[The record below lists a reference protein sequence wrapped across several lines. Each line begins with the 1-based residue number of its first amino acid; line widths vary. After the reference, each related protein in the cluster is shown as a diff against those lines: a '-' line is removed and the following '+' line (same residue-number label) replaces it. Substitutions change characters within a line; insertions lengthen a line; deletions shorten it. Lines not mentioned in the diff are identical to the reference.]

1 MIICNKDDLHFYKGK
16 FYVINYSETTFNF
29 FIESRKRKLN
39 SSKCKCILPTYQAI
53 RSTSKPS
60 ILLSFGNTLYD
71 IIFV

>member
-1 MIICNKDDLHFYKGK
+1 MICTFIRENLMLL
-16 FYVINYSETTFNF
+16 TTAKPHSIEFF

-39 SSKCKCILPTYQAI
+39 SSKCRCILPTYQVI

-60 ILLSFGNTLYD
+60 ILFSFGNTLYD